1 MDLKQLK
8 TFILVAET
16 GSLSK
21 ASDRLRLAQPSL
33 SRHIRMLEATV
44 GVPLFART
52 GRGMQLTEG
61 GQLLLRRVTG
71 IVHQLESSLDEVRS
85 AVSAPRGA
93 VAFGMMPTV
102 SYFLAA
108 RVIERAAHDLPG
120 VSLRVV
126 EGYAGHLIDWLH
138 RGEIDATLLYGPAT
152 DIHAR
157 TETLAFEEL
166 VLVEPAS
173 SPRAAGETVPL
184 KDLGRVALVLPS
196 RPHGLRAVVEQAARK
211 AGTELNIAFEA
222 DSFHV
227 LKELVETGLGATIL
241 PLSAIE
247 RERAAGRLRGTPIR
261 KPKIMREIVLAL
273 PPGRSDTRATLAVVA
288 LLRHELARMVDNGD
302 WSAVLMGRNTVGK
315 RPALPRTSR

>member
-108 RVIERAAHDLPG
+108 RAIERAARELPG
-120 VSLRVV
+120 VSLRIV

-138 RGEIDATLLYGPAT
+138 RGETDATLLYGPAT
-152 DIHAR
+152 DSHAR
-157 TETLAFEEL
+157 TETLAYEEL
-166 VLVEPAS
+166 VLVEPGS
-173 SPRAAGETVPL
+173 SPRAAGELVPF
-184 KDLGRVALVLPS
+184 KELGRVDLILPS
-196 RPHGLRAVVEQAARK
+196 RVHGLRAVVEQAARK
-211 AGTELNIAFEA
+211 TGTTLTIAFEA

-241 PLSAIE
+241 PLSAIA
-247 RERAAGRLRGTPIR
+247 REVAAGRLRGTPIR
-261 KPKIMREIVLAL
+261 KPKVMREIVLAL
-273 PPGRSDTRATLAVVA
+273 PPGRTDTRATQAVVA
-288 LLRHELARMVDNGD
+288 LLRRELETMVERGE
-302 WSAVLMGRNTVGK
+302 WSAVLTGRK
-315 RPALPRTSR
+315 AKARAPR